1 MSTIAAPPKQA
12 VFVAKGDNTS
22 LTYEG
27 PRKVQRD
34 SLNRIVVMPSEG
46 KIVQFEKHYARIA
59 PTTVSEKCET
69 CNGDGLIIHNAEGKD
84 CPRCAGEGTVTR
96 DASKV
101 NGALVD
107 VPFDTLVDW
116 LRSHVNFNVA
126 DKNCAFWEEGQAPD
140 EPKPT
145 MADQMIRLAEASTL
159 QSLDLIGEVREL
171 EESTHQRVAILQA
184 CEAAEKTI
192 ALLTADDTDP
202 EAEAAGE
209 GEPDESGSV
218 ADDDESSA

>member
-1 MSTIAAPPKQA
+1 MSTLAPAKTIT
-12 VFVAKGDNTS
+12 FVSEGPNTM
-22 LTYEG
+22 LTYETG
-27 PRKVQRD
+27 RKVRHD
-34 SLNRIVVMPSEG
+34 PLGNVVVAASPG
-46 KIVQFEKHYARIA
+46 KRVQFEKNLAVIGPA
-59 PTTVSEKCET
+59 TTSDT
-69 CNGDGLIIHNAEGKD
+69 CPICTGNGLLVHDGEAKD
-84 CPRCAGEGTVTR
+84 CPKCEGNGQIER

-101 NGALVD
+101 NGSLVD
-107 VPFDTLVDW
+107 VPFDRLIDW
-116 LRSHVNFNVA
+116 LRNHPDFNQMH
-126 DKNCAFWEEGQAPD
+126 KPCCFYEEGNAPD

-145 MADQMIRLAEASTL
+145 LTEQMTRLAEASTL